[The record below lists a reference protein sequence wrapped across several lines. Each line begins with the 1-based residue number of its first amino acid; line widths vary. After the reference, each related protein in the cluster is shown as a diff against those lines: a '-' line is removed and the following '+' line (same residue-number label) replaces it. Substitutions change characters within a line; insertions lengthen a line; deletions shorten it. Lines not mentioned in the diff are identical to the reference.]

1 MNGHGSLITFSSLI
15 GLTFIT
21 TLALVLI
28 NALIPDLI
36 GMMTDCFILISYC
49 CIFFWGIRHYRSW
62 HSGVQKLAKGLFECI
77 SLMVLT
83 VHIHQ
88 QFSGHP
94 VYIKFANSLMITGVF
109 LILAITVMEVNR
121 LRHKIS

>member
-21 TLALVLI
+21 TLALVLS

-49 CIFFWGIRHYRSW
+49 CIFSGAYGIIEVGIQESRSW
-62 HSGVQKLAKGLFECI
+62 LKVYLNALA
-77 SLMVLT
+77 
-83 VHIHQ
+83 
-88 QFSGHP
+88 
-94 VYIKFANSLMITGVF
+94 
-109 LILAITVMEVNR
+109 
-121 LRHKIS
+121 